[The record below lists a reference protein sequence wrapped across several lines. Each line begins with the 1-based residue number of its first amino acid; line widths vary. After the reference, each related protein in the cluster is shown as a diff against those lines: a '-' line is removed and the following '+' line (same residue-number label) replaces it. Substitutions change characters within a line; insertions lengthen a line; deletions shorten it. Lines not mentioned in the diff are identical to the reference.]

1 MKRQNL
7 FRPTQER
14 VDHRPWRQAVTL
26 AVRGKSSPQLLAL
39 FRQPHALKHMHAG
52 FEVNGI
58 EHNSFASFCLSE
70 PNGIWALGQV
80 ARNISGFTLAE
91 CCHHEITSGG
101 LTISSD
107 MVLHEEALRIQGPN
121 SAALALA
128 LELESNHVSLTGP
141 RDRFMG
147 ASVHCEALNMLT
159 GGLSEKP
166 KQEVAACCRLL
177 LAHGAPIVH
186 LNPPHKGRVAAD
198 LLFGTL
204 WDKHPGAEIVV
215 QVARHY
221 VTQRAI
227 DLFAATSSRGLR
239 PAELAIHCGN
249 GMAAALAIDL
259 GCDITCDPALGAPDL
274 VSLANLMASS
284 NMTSGTT
291 VALVTAAVM
300 RRKLQGAQTAASNQR
315 PGITAPRRGGRM
327 GL

>member
-14 VDHRPWRQAVTL
+14 VDHRPWRQAVAT
-26 AVRGKSSPQLLAL
+26 AVREKSAQQLLAL
-39 FRQPHALKHMHAG
+39 FRQSHAMRNMHAG
-52 FEVNGI
+52 FLVDNAD
-58 EHNSFASFCLSE
+58 HNSFASFCLSE

-80 ARNISGFTLAE
+80 ARNVPGFTLAE

-101 LTISSD
+101 LTVSSD
-107 MVLHEEALRIQGPN
+107 IVLHEEALRIQRPN
-121 SAALALA
+121 AAALALA
-128 LELESNHVSLTGP
+128 LELEPNHVSLTEP

-147 ASVHCEALNMLT
+147 ASLHCEAVNMLT

-166 KQEVAACCRLL
+166 KLEVAACCKLL
-177 LAHGAPIVH
+177 LAHGAPVVH

-198 LLFGTL
+198 HLFGTG
-204 WDKHPGAEIVV
+204 WDKHPGAEVV
-215 QVARHY
+215 LQVARHY
-221 VTQRAI
+221 VSERAI
-227 DLFAATSSRGLR
+227 DLFAPTSARGLR

-249 GMAAALAIDL
+249 GMAAALAIDM
-259 GCDITCDPALGAPDL
+259 GCDISCDPNLGAPDL
-274 VSLANLMASS
+274 ISLANLMASS

-300 RRKLQGAQTAASNQR
+300 RRRLQGAHAVGGNQQSVPAA
-315 PGITAPRRGGRM
+315 ARRGRM